1 MQPGWRSKLAGLSEL
16 TGRSDR
22 NVLKQDRSPMTGQKN
37 LPGIGSGGC
46 IERSGAGDGTQPS
59 PRTPKVIWLTMP

>member
-22 NVLKQDRSPMTGQKN
+22 NVLKQGLSPMTGHKKTSRASAREVASNDPAQVMELN
-37 LPGIGSGGC
+37 PVPEL
-46 IERSGAGDGTQPS
+46 R
-59 PRTPKVIWLTMP
+59 R

>member
-22 NVLKQDRSPMTGQKN
+22 NVLKQGRSPMTGHKKTSRASAQEVASSDPAQVMELN
-37 LPGIGSGGC
+37 PVPEL
-46 IERSGAGDGTQPS
+46 R
-59 PRTPKVIWLTMP
+59 R